1 MLLVKIILQF
11 NSVAQSCPTLC
22 DSMDCSTPCLPIH
35 HQLLEFTQIRIHWIG
50 DAIQPPHPLSSPS
63 PPAFP
68 WVSLTLNV
76 GYDFTASPEI
86 AAAAP
91 YLGRGL
97 SPQSH
102 PPDLEG
108 GVPPLGPPAS
118 AQPPLLGCWVAP
130 LGHRW
135 CDHSPKARHLGMWSQ
150 VCLRKHHYRQS

>member
-1 MLLVKIILQF
+1 MTSR
-11 NSVAQSCPTLC
+11 NTY
-22 DSMDCSTPCLPIH
+22 CL
-35 HQLLEFTQIRIHWIG
+35 
-50 DAIQPPHPLSSPS
+50 
-63 PPAFP
+63 P

-108 GVPPLGPPAS
+108 GVPPLGCCP
-118 AQPPLLGCWVAP
+118 
-130 LGHRW
+130 
-135 CDHSPKARHLGMWSQ
+135 
-150 VCLRKHHYRQS
+150 